1 MCVRV
6 FCCKASSLLKPAACT
21 RPGEKVPEMK
31 TSFVGVTGLIHKSQ
45 GRIFCGFISPF
56 CAIALAS
63 QTPHVH
69 LLVALVGSSVQRTHK
84 ERPGQS
90 WASIQTPIRMKPSK
104 KNIGKSVA
112 TTVSLEVS
120 RSWIRK
126 NMISSLQPYFQVCN
140 VALVSAAEMSLG
152 LWGMALKDLGFFA
165 IVTLEHLQQI
175 FAATPHAKIPGGQIG
190 AFHTQVRRSVHPG
203 LAKILQCISGFKP
216 STTKCVD
223 IFLPN
228 KYLLKMFPLQTMAP
242 MENSMISQGAYAQHA
257 LVHNV
262 AISPSGTLIPNL
274 SEYIL

>member
-6 FCCKASSLLKPAACT
+6 FCCKASSLLKPTACT
-21 RPGEKVPEMK
+21 RPGEKVTEMK

-45 GRIFCGFISPF
+45 GRIFCSFISPF

-104 KNIGKSVA
+104 KNIGKSGA
-112 TTVSLEVS
+112 TSASLEVS

-126 NMISSLQPYFQVCN
+126 NHDIVIAAVLSSLQRGTSVSRRDVLSFVRYGLERCWFICHCN
-140 VALVSAAEMSLG
+140 SGTSSANLCCNSSCEDSRS
-152 LWGMALKDLGFFA
+152 
-165 IVTLEHLQQI
+165 
-175 FAATPHAKIPGGQIG
+175 QIG

-216 STTKCVD
+216 STTKCVN

-228 KYLLKMFPLQTMAP
+228 TC
-242 MENSMISQGAYAQHA
+242 
-257 LVHNV
+257 
-262 AISPSGTLIPNL
+262 
-274 SEYIL
+274 